1 MKLYGIIFCLSF
13 LALVLAQPQTGKERS
28 DKEQINKDNLKRA
41 IEDFTQN
48 VYIHLATTLKNEN
61 FVFSPLSLHSALS
74 MVYLGSKQDSN
85 TFKELRRS
93 LGILTSPN
101 ALRDSFKTYIKFL
114 LKEDTVKYG
123 NHIWVKEG
131 YEIKDDYKKTVEN
144 YMNANI
150 TSLNF
155 NKNTAADEV
164 NQWVSETT
172 NGKINKIVNG
182 FSDNA
187 LMFLANTLYFKDS
200 WLYSFE
206 DEEFDGTPIKGKFKT
221 YEDSLGTEIDMMQLT
236 SKTIKYEKFELP
248 QKAGSFEAIRIPYNS
263 EKFDLKIILPAD
275 DLRLLEDFTNLTFVR
290 DTDNFNLFRETGGK
304 FTGEVNLKMPPFKIT
319 SKVKAKE
326 VFKKLNVKQLFTE
339 TAELDLI
346 TDKKP
351 IGISGI
357 SHESVIEVNANG
369 TEGAAAT
376 GVEIVFFSASP
387 KGEKEVVVDRPFIF
401 VLEDKVQQI
410 PLLVGRVVNPLK

>member
-1 MKLYGIIFCLSF
+1 MKLFSKTLSLSF
-13 LALVLAQPQTGKERS
+13 LALVLAKPKANNDG
-28 DKEQINKDNLKRA
+28 EQITKNGLKRA
-41 IEDFTQN
+41 IEDFTQKFY
-48 VYIHLATTLKNEN
+48 VHLATTLRNEN

-74 MVYLGSKQDSN
+74 MVYLGSKTDSK
-85 TFKELRRS
+85 TFIELRNS
-93 LGILTSPN
+93 LGILTAPN
-101 ALRDSFKTYIKFL
+101 VLKESYKKYIKFL
-114 LKEDTVKYG
+114 LTQDTVKFG
-123 NHIWVKEG
+123 NHIWLKEG
-131 YEIKDDYKKTVEN
+131 YEIEDDYKKTVEN

-155 NKNTAADEV
+155 NKNTAAEEV
-164 NQWVSETT
+164 NQWVSDTT

-206 DEEFDGTPIKGKFKT
+206 DHEFDGTPIKGNFKT
-221 YEDSLGTEIDMMQLT
+221 YGDAIGTEIDMMQLT
-236 SKTIKYEKFELP
+236 SKTIKYDKFDLP
-248 QKAGSFEAIRIPYNS
+248 QKAGSFEAIKIPYDS
-263 EKFDLKIILPAD
+263 EKFDLKIILPVK
-275 DLRLLEDFTNLTFVR
+275 DLRLLEDFTNLTFIR
-290 DTDNFNLFRETGGK
+290 DADNFNLFRETGRK
-304 FTGEVNLKMPPFKIT
+304 FKGEVNLKMPPFKVT
-319 SKVKAKE
+319 SKVQAKE
-326 VFKKLNVKQLFTE
+326 VFQKLDVKQLFTE
-339 TAELDLI
+339 SAELDLI

-357 SHESVIEVNANG
+357 SHESVIEVNVNG

-401 VLEDKVQQI
+401 VLEDKIDKI
-410 PLLVGRVVNPLK
+410 PLLVGRVVDPLK